1 MQKGTKL
8 TDMKVRRIMS
18 PHNKI
23 FHRKP
28 KRIRQHTRINELRSF
43 SVQKPGNLIFLWKH
57 VWKWNFRDNST
68 TKATRNIRPIGLTKD
83 PQELHEDSYK
93 NVLRHERPK

>member
-1 MQKGTKL
+1 MSWGPQAMQKGTKF

-43 SVQKPGNLIFLWKH
+43 SVQKPGNLIFFNESMFENEILGTILLLKQPE
-57 VWKWNFRDNST
+57 
-68 TKATRNIRPIGLTKD
+68 I
-83 PQELHEDSYK
+83 
-93 NVLRHERPK
+93 

>member
-1 MQKGTKL
+1 
-8 TDMKVRRIMS
+8 MS
-18 PHNKI
+18 WVVSVYKKHA
-23 FHRKP
+23 
-28 KRIRQHTRINELRSF
+28 TSF
-43 SVQKPGNLIFLWKH
+43 FLWAH